1 MNIGDQYGELKMSTK
16 MIIFAQNELRTENV
30 KIHKKKNT
38 LVHKKKLLGCKIR
51 NVIHTMLLSL
61 S

>member
-38 LVHKKKLLGCKIR
+38 LVHKKNYLAAK
-51 NVIHTMLLSL
+51 
-61 S
+61 